1 MIREFDFDSPGLL
14 PVLESANAMEVFQH
28 LRMKGEP
35 LTVATLS
42 QLSAKTDAAIQEQ
55 LDLLCAAGLV
65 ESIRASRLHRQT
77 RYRPCADRVRVRAN
91 LADPQVTARVASLT
105 QQEQDRVRRYINSC
119 ESADPNARPQWRYF
133 GIFLPVMSSD
143 DLAEL
148 YSRVGMVTSFLATL
162 EKREQEKGQTASA
175 AGISAPRRQHAVSL
189 DVHPLNRFIPT
200 SPTIE
205 FIGTDSHSS
214 DSTAGLQATESLAP
228 REKQIAQLLAEG
240 LSRPRI
246 AKSLGLSPHTVCT
259 VSTRIYR
266 KLGVRSRAELAK
278 VILGRWRDEPEA
290 DHDISPT

>member
-1 MIREFDFDSPGLL
+1 MIREFDFDAPGLL
-14 PVLESANAMEVFQH
+14 PVLESADAMDVLQH

-42 QLSAKTDAAIQEQ
+42 QLTAKTDATVQEQ

-65 ESIRASRLHRQT
+65 ESIRASRRHRQI
-77 RYRPCADRVRVRAN
+77 RYRPYAETIHIRAKMS
-91 LADPQVTARVASLT
+91 DPQVMAKIADLGREE
-105 QQEQDRVRRYINSC
+105 QERIRRYVNSC
-119 ESADPNARPQWRYF
+119 APADEKARPRWRFFTIY
-133 GIFLPVMSSD
+133 LPVLTAE

-148 YSRVGMVTSFLATL
+148 HSRVCMVTSFLTTL
-162 EKREQEKGQTASA
+162 EQREQQKGRSSA
-175 AGISAPRRQHAVSL
+175 ATGRDKPRRQHVVSFE
-189 DVHPLNRFIPT
+189 VQPLSCIIPS
-200 SPTIE
+200 SPPIE
-205 FIGTDSHSS
+205 FISTTSQSS
-214 DSTAGLQATESLAP
+214 DPTAGLKATESLAP

-278 VILGRWRDEPEA
+278 VFLGRWRDEPAA